1 MSQFVKKARE
11 DSSQLVLSLG
21 FYIFFL
27 EILNW
32 TFALCNSE
40 MDRVVKLRKREG
52 PDMEEAELR
61 RDWGSQFNDWKHYE
75 KGS

>member
-1 MSQFVKKARE
+1 
-11 DSSQLVLSLG
+11 
-21 FYIFFL
+21 
-27 EILNW
+27 
-32 TFALCNSE
+32 